1 MRKRHVDLLIPV
13 IYSAGCSSE
22 SLLTWGL
29 SFPPGLGEFPK
40 HVHRSGQAEPFHP
53 CHPIP
58 PTCTRPKSRSSKTKS
73 TRYRSTIL
81 KNGALQP
88 LHPPPPFNALVLLL
102 SQVLNPCSTTARSR
116 RFQDQT
122 GTPWHQFQ
130 FISYVSLTLTLLP
143 CNPLSERG
151 IKL

>member
-1 MRKRHVDLLIPV
+1 MSKRHVDLLIPV

-73 TRYRSTIL
+73 TPYRSTIL

-88 LHPPPPFNALVLLL
+88 LHPPPPIQCTRLASKPGFESMLDYSAKQAL
-102 SQVLNPCSTTARSR
+102 SRS
-116 RFQDQT
+116 DWDALASI
-122 GTPWHQFQ
+122 PIHQLCFLD
-130 FISYVSLTLTLLP
+130 FDSATM
-143 CNPLSERG
+143 
-151 IKL
+151 